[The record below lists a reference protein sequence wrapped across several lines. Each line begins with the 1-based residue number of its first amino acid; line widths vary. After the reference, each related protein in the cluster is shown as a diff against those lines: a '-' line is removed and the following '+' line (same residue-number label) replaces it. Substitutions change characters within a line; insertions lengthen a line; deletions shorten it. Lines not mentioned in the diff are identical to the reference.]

1 MLKTMRLGVLLRRGS
16 LGVATGIIAGLLLF
30 LLFAM
35 ANRASLGRD
44 LPLAETHVRQAFA
57 TAALQNEDWLVGN
70 TDIGRHQYNDC
81 LILYMAIDQQAPA
94 SQLAVSPIKPV
105 QRTDETM
112 CGALRAYA
120 FGDHAA
126 GRTGLFYHQ
135 YIHGHT
141 MLARYL
147 LPLASVEQIRTA
159 YHLTQSL
166 LVIAGILIAMAT
178 LARGA
183 ALARGQRTTENLV
196 WLIIFLALSRW
207 FGLESY
213 GQSLSH
219 APSDA
224 IILAYLLFLGT
235 ASARGGLGRRA
246 SLIAAAL
253 FGAATAI
260 FEFLTGG
267 IPFGLAIII
276 GGLPFALR
284 DAPPREIAEQVVEAL
299 GAFCAAVATCM
310 ALKLLLALSVF
321 GLESFRESA
330 SQLGVRLGMGE
341 QQPDLG
347 PIKLAK
353 SLVKGLNS
361 LAAGMHV
368 LAGAMLA
375 AAIGFGAWSA
385 RVLFASGNPTLRAR
399 AVHLLLSNLA
409 IVAMLGLLWQHTA
422 IHAWFMDRLFV
433 WTIASGFALFA
444 MAIIQ
449 RRHAAP

>member
-1 MLKTMRLGVLLRRGS
+1 MLKTMRLAVLLRRGS

-30 LLFAM
+30 LLFAI
-35 ANRASLGRD
+35 ANRAGLGRN
-44 LPLAETHVRQAFA
+44 LPLAEAHVRQAFA

-94 SQLAVSPIKPV
+94 DQLAVSPVKPV

-120 FGDHAA
+120 FGDHEA

-135 YIHGHT
+135 YVHGHT

-159 YHLTQSL
+159 YHLLQSL
-166 LVIAGILIAMAT
+166 LILAGILVAM
-178 LARGA
+178 L
-183 ALARGQRTTENLV
+183 ALAKGRRPTESLV
-196 WLIIFLALSRW
+196 WLIVFLALSRW

-224 IILAYLLFLGT
+224 VILVYLLFLAV
-235 ASARGGLGRRA
+235 ASARGGLGRWT
-246 SLIAAAL
+246 SLVAAAV

-284 DAPPREIAEQVVEAL
+284 DAAPREIAEQVVEAL
-299 GAFCAAVATCM
+299 ASFCAAIATCM

-330 SQLGVRLGMGE
+330 SQLGVRLGMGQ

-347 PIKLAK
+347 PVKLAK

-375 AAIGFGAWSA
+375 TAIGFGAWSA
-385 RVLFASGNPTLRAR
+385 RMLLASGDPTLRAR
-399 AVHLLLSNLA
+399 TVHLLLSNLA
-409 IVAMLGLLWQHTA
+409 IVGMLGLLWQHTA

-433 WTIASGFALFA
+433 WTIASGFALFS
-444 MAIIQ
+444 MAIIH
-449 RRHAAP
+449 RRHLAR

>member
-1 MLKTMRLGVLLRRGS
+1 MLKTMRLGALLRKGS
-16 LGVATGIIAGLLLF
+16 LGAAVGIIAGLI
-30 LLFAM
+30 LFALF
-35 ANRASLGRD
+35 ALGNRASLGRD
-44 LPLAETHVRQAFA
+44 LPLAEAHVRAAFDN
-57 TAALQNEDWLVGN
+57 AALQNEDWLVGN

-94 SQLAVSPIKPV
+94 DRLAVSPIKPV

-126 GRTGLFYHQ
+126 GRTGLYYHQ

-159 YHLTQSL
+159 YHLLQTL
-166 LVIAGILIAMAT
+166 LVIAGILIAMA
-178 LARGA
+178 
-183 ALARGQRTTENLV
+183 ALARGRRPTESLV
-196 WLIIFLALSRW
+196 WLIVFLALSRW

-224 IILAYLLFLGT
+224 VILVYLLFLAV

-321 GLESFRESA
+321 GLESFRDSA

-347 PIKLAK
+347 PIKLVK

-375 AAIGFGAWSA
+375 TAIGFGAWSA
-385 RVLFASGNPTLRAR
+385 RLLLASGDPTLRAR
-399 AVHLLLSNLA
+399 TLHLLLSNLA

-444 MAIIQ
+444 MAILH
-449 RRHAAP
+449 RRPLAR